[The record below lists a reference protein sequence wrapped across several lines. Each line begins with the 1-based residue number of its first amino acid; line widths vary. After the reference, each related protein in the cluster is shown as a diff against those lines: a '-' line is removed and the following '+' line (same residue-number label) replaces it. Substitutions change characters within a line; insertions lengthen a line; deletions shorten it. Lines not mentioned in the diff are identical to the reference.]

1 MKTNMNTKF
10 LNLLINW
17 NGGIERGA
25 KIKLAKALEISH
37 TKISDWIGNRQK
49 PGEININ
56 KMSAILNVPV
66 EELKAIFG
74 IKERAIGPGLILL
87 PRQDYP
93 ISAVAHAG
101 EVVFIDTKPL
111 LREEKIMK
119 IFIKIADNGFLP
131 YFQEGDIV
139 EVETN
144 IALKEKG
151 ICLCR
156 DVGGKT
162 YFLRKDT
169 GFYPFLPG
177 GKEAKKTVVNTVII
191 GWAVR
196 VIHIKEL

>member
-1 MKTNMNTKF
+1 MNTF
-10 LNLLINW
+10 IELLTKW
-17 NGGIERGA
+17 NNGKQRGA
-25 KIKLAKALEISH
+25 QAKLAKSINISTGNLTDWVSGRSKPTLE
-37 TKISDWIGNRQK
+37 
-49 PGEININ
+49 NIN

-111 LREEKIMK
+111 LRKEKIMK
-119 IFIKIADNGFLP
+119 IFIKISDNGFLP
-131 YFQEGDIV
+131 YFQEGDII

-169 GFYPFLPG
+169 GVYPLLPG
-177 GKEAKKTVVNTVII
+177 GKAAKKTVVNTVII

-196 VIHIKEL
+196 VIHIKKL

>member
-1 MKTNMNTKF
+1 MNTF
-10 LNLLINW
+10 IELLTKW
-17 NGGIERGA
+17 NNGKQRGA
-25 KIKLAKALEISH
+25 QAKLAKSINISTGNLTDWVSGRSKPTLE
-37 TKISDWIGNRQK
+37 
-49 PGEININ
+49 NIN

-74 IKERAIGPGLILL
+74 IKERVIGPGLILL

-111 LREEKIMK
+111 LRKEKIMK
-119 IFIKIADNGFLP
+119 IFIKISDDGFLP
-131 YFQEGDIV
+131 HFNQGDIV

-144 IALKEKG
+144 ISLKEKG

-156 DVGGKT
+156 DVDGKT

-169 GFYPFLPG
+169 GVYPLLPG
-177 GKEAKKTVVNTVII
+177 GKAAKKTAVNTVII
-191 GWAVR
+191 GWCTR
-196 VIHIKEL
+196 VIAIKEL